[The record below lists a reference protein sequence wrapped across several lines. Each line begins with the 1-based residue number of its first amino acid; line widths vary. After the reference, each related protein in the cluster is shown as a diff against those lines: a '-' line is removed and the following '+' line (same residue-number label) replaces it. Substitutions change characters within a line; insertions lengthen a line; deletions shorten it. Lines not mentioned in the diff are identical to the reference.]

1 MTSRWLVGA
10 CVAGLLF
17 GACGDDDDAAA
28 LPLVGEIAPAVEAL
42 EEELGDAP
50 QYFEIRATPEYV
62 TLWVSADQ
70 GRLAIPYPYA
80 DGELGDPGD
89 SGAASGYTFA
99 AADALDFDPDALLGQ
114 VDEDLDTPLTQFSIL
129 GTESGAPRYT
139 VTARSDRGGE
149 IDIQVDADGTPL
161 EAVPVD

>member
-1 MTSRWLVGA
+1 MLVGLFV
-10 CVAGLLF
+10 VAV
-17 GACGDDDDAAA
+17 GACGDGDDDGDAE

-50 QYFEIRATPEYV
+50 QYFEIRATSEYV

-80 DGELGDPGD
+80 NGELGDPGD

-99 AADALDFDPDALLGQ
+99 AIDGLAFDPDAVLDQ

-129 GTESGAPRYT
+129 GTESGAPRYA

-149 IDIQVDADGTPL
+149 IDIRVDADGTPL

>member
-1 MTSRWLVGA
+1 MAGA
-10 CVAGLLF
+10 LVAGLVF
-17 GACGDDDDAAA
+17 SACGDDEGDGGDSAR
-28 LPLVGEIAPAVEAL
+28 PLVGEIAPAVAAL

-50 QYFEIRATPEYV
+50 QYFEIRATPDYV

-80 DGELGDPGD
+80 DGELGEPGE

-99 AADALDFDPDALLGQ
+99 AADALEFDADTVLDQ
-114 VDEDLDTPLTQFSIL
+114 VADDLDSPLTKFSIL

-139 VTARSDRGGE
+139 VTSRSEPGGE
-149 IDIQVDADGTPL
+149 LDIQLDADGTPL
-161 EAVPVD
+161 EAVPVG